1 MEQGAPDFPRS
12 GLPEVCGSPLAV
24 LDTNVVLDWLVFADV
39 AAAPLARAL
48 ESGAVHWVG
57 SAAMLEELAVV
68 VRRPALARWHPQ
80 PEVVLARAQA
90 CCRQVA
96 EPPPRPA
103 GWPVCRD
110 PADQKFF
117 DLAVVRGARWLVTRD
132 RALLHLRRAA
142 ARQGVTVCTPAA
154 WAAGHATGWPT
165 V

>member
-1 MEQGAPDFPRS
+1 MEQGTPVFPPS
-12 GLPEVCGSPLAV
+12 EPAATPAAV
-24 LDTNVVLDWLVFADV
+24 LDTNVVLDWLLFADA

-48 ESGAVHWVG
+48 EARTIRWVG
-57 SAAMLEELAVV
+57 CTAMLEELAVV
-68 VRRPALARWHPQ
+68 IRRPALAPWRPQ
-80 PEVVLARAQA
+80 PDALLARAKA
-90 CCRQVA
+90 WCEQVA
-96 EPPPRPA
+96 APPPRTA

-117 DLAVVRGARWLVTRD
+117 DLALTRGARWLVTRD

-142 ARQGVTVCTPAA
+142 SRHGVTVCTPAA